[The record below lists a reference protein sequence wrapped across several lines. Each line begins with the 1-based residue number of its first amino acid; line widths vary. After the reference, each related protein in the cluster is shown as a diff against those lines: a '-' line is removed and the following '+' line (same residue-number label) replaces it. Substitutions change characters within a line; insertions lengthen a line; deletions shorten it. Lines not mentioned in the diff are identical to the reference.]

1 MFSSRKLDNT
11 ILALAVSFLVGWGI
25 WVTRKAFESHE
36 CNRELRGQVE
46 NIKVEI
52 KGELEVLR
60 ERMKNII
67 ERLDK

>member
-1 MFSSRKLDNT
+1 MDNT
-11 ILALAVSFLVGWGI
+11 VLALAISLLAGWGI

-67 ERLDK
+67 ERLEK

>member
-1 MFSSRKLDNT
+1 M
-11 ILALAVSFLVGWGI
+11 LVGWGI

-67 ERLDK
+67 ERLEK

>member
-1 MFSSRKLDNT
+1 MDSTL
-11 ILALAVSFLVGWGI
+11 LALSMSMLIGWGI

-67 ERLDK
+67 DRLDK